1 MFPNLFNEWYP
12 RQTNRKI
19 NAVIQHKAEKGADCF
34 HSTLWL
40 PERPHGHLKRRKR
53 CGVSSA
59 CTLPAWGRSRL
70 PQAKQSG
77 QLKKKLPA
85 K

>member
-40 PERPHGHLKRRKR
+40 SERPHGQFQNHLKRGGK
-53 CGVSSA
+53 GA
-59 CTLPAWGRSRL
+59 AYLPPVRFRHGAGADCPRRSNL
-70 PQAKQSG
+70 AS
-77 QLKKKLPA
+77 
-85 K
+85 